1 MAVKARPWTAADR
14 EIARLLTENKEAR
27 KWSFRTIEEKSGINY
42 VRVRD
47 ISNAVHGTPTV
58 SEFLAICDTFD
69 LDPASTLRQIV
80 ARAAEIE
87 AAESASPAGERR
99 PVDGVGDGSTTTAQ
113 VADDLID
120 RIAAHPEDYDVAA
133 NMDENRDVESETP
146 DD

>member
-58 SEFLAICDTFD
+58 SEFLAICETFG
-69 LDPASTLRQIV
+69 LDPAATLRRIIV
-80 ARAAEIE
+80 RAAAIENIPQETDEQDAPLTADEIM
-87 AAESASPAGERR
+87 R
-99 PVDGVGDGSTTTAQ
+99 
-113 VADDLID
+113 L
-120 RIAAHPEDYDVAA
+120 AA
-133 NMDENRDVESETP
+133 NRDENRDIEAETP
-146 DD
+146 RD

>member
-58 SEFLAICDTFD
+58 SEFLAICETFD
-69 LDPASTLRQIV
+69 LDPASTLRRII
-80 ARAAEIE
+80 ARAAAIE
-87 AAESASPAGERR
+87 NTPQEADDQDAPLTAAEAM
-99 PVDGVGDGSTTTAQ
+99 T
-113 VADDLID
+113 L
-120 RIAAHPEDYDVAA
+120 AA
-133 NMDENRDVESETP
+133 NRDPNRDMEEETP
-146 DD
+146 RD

>member
-58 SEFLAICDTFD
+58 SEFLAICETFG
-69 LDPASTLRQIV
+69 LDPAATLRQIV
-80 ARAAEIE
+80 ASAAAIENTPPENDDQDTPLTADEIM
-87 AAESASPAGERR
+87 R
-99 PVDGVGDGSTTTAQ
+99 
-113 VADDLID
+113 L
-120 RIAAHPEDYDVAA
+120 AA
-133 NMDENRDVESETP
+133 NRDENRDTEAETP
-146 DD
+146 RD

>member
-58 SEFLAICDTFD
+58 SEFLAICEAFG
-69 LDPASTLRQIV
+69 LDPAATLRQIIV
-80 ARAAEIE
+80 RAAATENTPQE
-87 AAESASPAGERR
+87 ADDQDAPLTAAEAMA
-99 PVDGVGDGSTTTAQ
+99 
-113 VADDLID
+113 L
-120 RIAAHPEDYDVAA
+120 AA
-133 NMDENRDVESETP
+133 NKDQNRDLEEETP
-146 DD
+146 RD

>member
-58 SEFLAICDTFD
+58 SEFLAICETFD
-69 LDPASTLRQIV
+69 LDPAATLRRII
-80 ARAAEIE
+80 ARAAATENTPQETDDQDMPLPADEIM
-87 AAESASPAGERR
+87 R
-99 PVDGVGDGSTTTAQ
+99 
-113 VADDLID
+113 L
-120 RIAAHPEDYDVAA
+120 AA
-133 NMDENRDVESETP
+133 NRDDNRDAEAETP
-146 DD
+146 RD

>member
-58 SEFLAICDTFD
+58 SEFLAICETFG
-69 LDPASTLRQIV
+69 LDPATTLRQIV
-80 ARAAEIE
+80 ASAAALENTQPE
-87 AAESASPAGERR
+87 
-99 PVDGVGDGSTTTAQ
+99 
-113 VADDLID
+113 
-120 RIAAHPEDYDVAA
+120 PEDQDAPLSDEEVMQLAA
-133 NMDENRDVESETP
+133 NKDPNRDAEAETP
-146 DD
+146 RD

>member
-58 SEFLAICDTFD
+58 SEFLAICETFD
-69 LDPASTLRQIV
+69 LDPAATLRRIV
-80 ARAAEIE
+80 ARAAAIENTPQETDDQDMPLPADEIM
-87 AAESASPAGERR
+87 R
-99 PVDGVGDGSTTTAQ
+99 
-113 VADDLID
+113 L
-120 RIAAHPEDYDVAA
+120 AA
-133 NMDENRDVESETP
+133 NRDDNRDAEAETP
-146 DD
+146 RD

>member
-58 SEFLAICDTFD
+58 SEFLAICETFG
-69 LDPASTLRQIV
+69 LDPAATENTPQETDDQDAPL
-80 ARAAEIE
+80 
-87 AAESASPAGERR
+87 
-99 PVDGVGDGSTTTAQ
+99 TT
-113 VADDLID
+113 DDLID

-133 NMDENRDVESETP
+133 NIDENRDVESETP